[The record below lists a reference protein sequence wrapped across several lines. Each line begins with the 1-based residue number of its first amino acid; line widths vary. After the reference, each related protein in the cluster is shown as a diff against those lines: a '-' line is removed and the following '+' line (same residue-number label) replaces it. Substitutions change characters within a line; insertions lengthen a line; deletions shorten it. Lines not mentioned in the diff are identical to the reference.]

1 MGKPSQTLHQIRQKG
16 EQLKKTERIEIRLT
30 PEQKTKIVNNS
41 IKAKTTI
48 SDFVIKSAI
57 NQEIVIYDDLG
68 KLVTQLRK
76 LGNNVNQLTK
86 KAHQGQINC
95 VDLEGTKKEL
105 NQIWQSLNL
114 LITKTV

>member
-1 MGKPSQTLHQIRQKG
+1 M
-16 EQLKKTERIEIRLT
+16 KKTERIEIRLT
-30 PEQKTKIVNNS
+30 PEEKTKIVNNS

-86 KAHQGQINC
+86 KANQGLITC
-95 VDLEGTKKEL
+95 VDLEETKKEL
-105 NQIWQSLNL
+105 KQIWESLSL
-114 LITKTV
+114 LITKSV

>member
-1 MGKPSQTLHQIRQKG
+1 M
-16 EQLKKTERIEIRLT
+16 KKTERIEIRLT

-48 SDFVIKSAI
+48 SDFVLKSAI

-86 KAHQGQINC
+86 KANQGLITC
-95 VDLEGTKKEL
+95 VDLEETKKEL
-105 NQIWQSLNL
+105 KQIWESLSL
-114 LITKTV
+114 LITKSV